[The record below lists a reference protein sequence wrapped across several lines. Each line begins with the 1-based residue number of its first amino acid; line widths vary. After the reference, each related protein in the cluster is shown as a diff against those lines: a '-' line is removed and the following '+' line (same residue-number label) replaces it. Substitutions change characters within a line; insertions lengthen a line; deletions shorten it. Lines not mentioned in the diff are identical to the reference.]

1 MTMGRSAGLPSPD
14 PLPVIATGVRLPWDD
29 VVEDPVAALAD
40 ARLRLGDTFVVDS
53 GDDRYLFL
61 FSPLGVAALYALP
74 EETASKGVAD
84 WRMLR
89 RKLPDEVFAG
99 RRVLPHQLFGREDV
113 ASYLRNVELAVETAA
128 DELGPEGEVDLFAL
142 SRRLGHRVGLASW
155 GGPGAAE
162 GARFET
168 LVRAFDQLDGSESF
182 VHPDAMAQVA
192 ATDKAAE
199 RAALAEVVAQL
210 GLGLGLEPAQGRVS
224 ESETGGH
231 TLFNRVVAAWA
242 DAAPEEAATGVCLDI
257 TLIHVASMSNLF
269 AALGWHMV
277 DLMEHPDEAD
287 AVRLGDVG
295 LAETCALESTRMAQR
310 SIMARYTLAPF
321 SIDLEEGP
329 LEIPAGMTVATLLPL
344 TNCSAAPGLDRWDP
358 ARWNR
363 RRLRT
368 PNGLAAAELVT
379 VFGHG
384 GHSCPAR
391 PFSLAAMT
399 LTSRRLLSQ
408 FRWEPSWPAHPRSGF
423 RPDRRRGAFGGA
435 VPCPLLAT
443 LSEGGRAWLTNTNET
458 NTKSNTMTQR
468 RAPRCG
474 SRSGGPCT
482 CRSIRRPT
490 SSRTRSASD
499 WPHPTTSGVNGPTWI
514 RKARDGFGRASSPAP
529 VSWRTSWPSRLH
541 TA

>member
-1 MTMGRSAGLPSPD
+1 M
-14 PLPVIATGVRLPWDD
+14 PVIATGVRLPWDD

-40 ARLRLGDTFVVDS
+40 ARSRLGDTFVVDS

-61 FSPLGVAALYALP
+61 FSPLGVAALYGLP

-113 ASYLRNVELAVETAA
+113 ASYLRNVESAVETAA
-128 DELGPEGEVDLFAL
+128 DELGSEGEVDLFSL

-162 GARFET
+162 GERFET
-168 LVRAFDQLDGSESF
+168 LIRAFDQLDGSESF

-199 RAALAEVVAQL
+199 RAALAEVTAQL
-210 GLGLGLEPAQGRVS
+210 GLGLALQQERGRGS
-224 ESETGGH
+224 AGAGDGEH
-231 TLFNRVVAAWA
+231 TLFNRVVDAWA
-242 DAAPEEAATGVCLDI
+242 DAAPEDAVTGICLDI

-269 AALGWHMV
+269 AALGWHLV
-277 DLMEHPDEAD
+277 DLMEHRDEAE
-287 AVRLGDVG
+287 AVRLGDTG

-310 SIMARYTLAPF
+310 SIMARFTLAPF
-321 SIDLEEGP
+321 TMELEAGP
-329 LEIPAGMTVATLLPL
+329 LNVPSGMTVATLLPL

-363 RRLRT
+363 RRLQT

-408 FRWEPSWPAHPRSGF
+408 FRWAPSWPGHPDPVPAQIGGVARAAAQCLA
-423 RPDRRRGAFGGA
+423 RYWRR
-435 VPCPLLAT
+435 
-443 LSEGGRAWLTNTNET
+443 
-458 NTKSNTMTQR
+458 
-468 RAPRCG
+468 
-474 SRSGGPCT
+474 
-482 CRSIRRPT
+482 
-490 SSRTRSASD
+490 
-499 WPHPTTSGVNGPTWI
+499 
-514 RKARDGFGRASSPAP
+514 
-529 VSWRTSWPSRLH
+529 
-541 TA
+541 

>member
-1 MTMGRSAGLPSPD
+1 MTPRRSAGPPSPD
-14 PLPVIATGVRLPWDD
+14 PMPVIAEGVRLPWDA
-29 VVEDPVAALAD
+29 VVEDPVATLTD
-40 ARLRLGDTFVVDS
+40 ARARLGDTFVVDS

-61 FSPLGVAALYALP
+61 FSPMGVAALYGLP
-74 EETASKGVAD
+74 EEHASKGVAD

-113 ASYLRNVELAVETAA
+113 ASYLRNVELAVDTAA
-128 DELGPEGEVDLFAL
+128 DELGSAGEVDLFSL

-162 GARFET
+162 GERFET
-168 LVRAFDQLDGSESF
+168 LVRSFDQLDGSESF
-182 VHPDAMAQVA
+182 VHPDAMAEVA

-199 RAALAEVVAQL
+199 RAALAEVTAQL
-210 GLGLGLEPAQGRVS
+210 AVGLGPQQQQPRVRD
-224 ESETGGH
+224 GDGAH
-231 TLFNRVVAAWA
+231 TLFSRVVEAWA
-242 DAAPEEAATGVCLDI
+242 DAEPEEAVEGICLDI

-269 AALGWHMV
+269 AALGWHLV
-277 DLMEHPDEAD
+277 DLLEHPDSAE
-287 AVRLGDVG
+287 AVRLGDTG

-310 SIMARYTLAPF
+310 SIMARFTLAPF

-329 LEIPAGMTVATLLPL
+329 LDIPSGMTVATLLPL
-344 TNCSAAPGLDRWDP
+344 TNCSAAPGLDGWDP

-408 FRWEPSWPAHPRSGF
+408 FRWEPMWSG
-423 RPDRRRGAFGGA
+423 
-435 VPCPLLAT
+435 
-443 LSEGGRAWLTNTNET
+443 
-458 NTKSNTMTQR
+458 
-468 RAPRCG
+468 
-474 SRSGGPCT
+474 
-482 CRSIRRPT
+482 
-490 SSRTRSASD
+490 
-499 WPHPTTSGVNGPTWI
+499 H
-514 RKARDGFGRASSPAP
+514 PAP
-529 VSWRTSWPSRLH
+529 VSAQIGGVARAAAPCGARYRRR
-541 TA
+541 